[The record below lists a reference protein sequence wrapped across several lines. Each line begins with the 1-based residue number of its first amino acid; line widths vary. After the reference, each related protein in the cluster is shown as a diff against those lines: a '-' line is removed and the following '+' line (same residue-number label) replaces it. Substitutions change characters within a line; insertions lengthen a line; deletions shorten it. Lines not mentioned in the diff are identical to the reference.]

1 MDLNKAVEHCWDR
14 RDYPEIISDDAGLDI
29 SIPRFITRG
38 PWKEHNRPRRIT
50 LNVTT
55 YIGTSWNAVHYYGNL
70 DIEGISFSQ
79 EDSPN
84 TMTMCS
90 ETYDAEEK
98 NPLAGGM
105 YHIELVRPVTREEI
119 EEDNSRWWGYEIGSN
134 TNAFHSPED
143 VIALAKEVCKARFKG
158 NWNDYP
164 TKFRRGSCCIKKY
177 HQTMNQTLRGYWYID
192 DEIPIFTGEGRDYI
206 EKLI

>member
-119 EEDNSRWWGYEIGSN
+119 EEHNSRWWGYEIGSN

-158 NWNDYP
+158 NWILKIVDYSG
-164 TKFRRGSCCIKKY
+164 KDLDEEI
-177 HQTMNQTLRGYWYID
+177 LID
-192 DEIPIFTGEGRDYI
+192 
-206 EKLI
+206 KL

>member
-38 PWKEHNRPRRIT
+38 PWREHNRPRRIT

-98 NPLAGGM
+98 KSSSWRNVS
-105 YHIELVRPVTREEI
+105 Y
-119 EEDNSRWWGYEIGSN
+119 
-134 TNAFHSPED
+134 
-143 VIALAKEVCKARFKG
+143 
-158 NWNDYP
+158 
-164 TKFRRGSCCIKKY
+164 
-177 HQTMNQTLRGYWYID
+177 
-192 DEIPIFTGEGRDYI
+192 
-206 EKLI
+206 

>member
-84 TMTMCS
+84 TMQF
-90 ETYDAEEK
+90 Y
-98 NPLAGGM
+98 L
-105 YHIELVRPVTREEI
+105 
-119 EEDNSRWWGYEIGSN
+119 
-134 TNAFHSPED
+134 
-143 VIALAKEVCKARFKG
+143 
-158 NWNDYP
+158 
-164 TKFRRGSCCIKKY
+164 TKSFTIKK
-177 HQTMNQTLRGYWYID
+177 
-192 DEIPIFTGEGRDYI
+192 
-206 EKLI
+206 

>member
-38 PWKEHNRPRRIT
+38 PWREHNRPRRIT

-98 NPLAGGM
+98 NPLAGVS
-105 YHIELVRPVTREEI
+105 Y
-119 EEDNSRWWGYEIGSN
+119 
-134 TNAFHSPED
+134 
-143 VIALAKEVCKARFKG
+143 
-158 NWNDYP
+158 
-164 TKFRRGSCCIKKY
+164 
-177 HQTMNQTLRGYWYID
+177 
-192 DEIPIFTGEGRDYI
+192 
-206 EKLI
+206 

>member
-14 RDYPEIISDDAGLDI
+14 RDYPEVISDDAGLDI

-38 PWKEHNRPRRIT
+38 PWREHNRPRRIT

-98 NPLAGGM
+98 NPLAGGVDNWTW
-105 YHIELVRPVTREEI
+105 YDEALTEYN
-119 EEDNSRWWGYEIGSN
+119 EDDLDDDTL
-134 TNAFHSPED
+134 TNEYKDA
-143 VIALAKEVCKARFKG
+143 
-158 NWNDYP
+158 
-164 TKFRRGSCCIKKY
+164 
-177 HQTMNQTLRGYWYID
+177 
-192 DEIPIFTGEGRDYI
+192 
-206 EKLI
+206 

>member
-38 PWKEHNRPRRIT
+38 PWREHNRPRRIT

-90 ETYDAEEK
+90 ETYDAEDIK
-98 NPLAGGM
+98 NMFAM
-105 YHIELVRPVTREEI
+105 
-119 EEDNSRWWGYEIGSN
+119 SKK
-134 TNAFHSPED
+134 AF
-143 VIALAKEVCKARFKG
+143 KA
-158 NWNDYP
+158 
-164 TKFRRGSCCIKKY
+164 
-177 HQTMNQTLRGYWYID
+177 TL
-192 DEIPIFTGEGRDYI
+192 T
-206 EKLI
+206 KLIDEKKINLENDRICLI

>member
-38 PWKEHNRPRRIT
+38 PWREHNRPRRIT

-79 EDSPN
+79 EDSPKHN
-84 TMTMCS
+84 DYVFRKPMMLKK
-90 ETYDAEEK
+90 K

-105 YHIELVRPVTREEI
+105 YHIELVRPVTREE
-119 EEDNSRWWGYEIGSN
+119 N
-134 TNAFHSPED
+134 
-143 VIALAKEVCKARFKG
+143 
-158 NWNDYP
+158 
-164 TKFRRGSCCIKKY
+164 
-177 HQTMNQTLRGYWYID
+177 
-192 DEIPIFTGEGRDYI
+192 
-206 EKLI
+206 

>member
-38 PWKEHNRPRRIT
+38 PWREHNRPRRIT

-98 NPLAGGM
+98 NPLAGGVDNWTW
-105 YHIELVRPVTREEI
+105 YDEALTEYN
-119 EEDNSRWWGYEIGSN
+119 EDDLDDDTL
-134 TNAFHSPED
+134 TNEYKDA
-143 VIALAKEVCKARFKG
+143 
-158 NWNDYP
+158 
-164 TKFRRGSCCIKKY
+164 
-177 HQTMNQTLRGYWYID
+177 
-192 DEIPIFTGEGRDYI
+192 
-206 EKLI
+206 

>member
-38 PWKEHNRPRRIT
+38 PWREHNRPRRIT

-119 EEDNSRWWGYEIGSN
+119 EEDNSRWCGYEIGDN

-143 VIALAKEVCKARFKG
+143 VIAIAKEVCKARFLG
-158 NWNDYP
+158 NWKLKIVDYSG
-164 TKFRRGSCCIKKY
+164 KDLDS
-177 HQTMNQTLRGYWYID
+177 
-192 DEIPIFTGEGRDYI
+192 EI
-206 EKLI
+206 LISEL